1 MDILEEWKKLRP
13 VIFRID
19 SEMKSVEALEE
30 WKKLR
35 PVICRIDSEMKSIE
49 AEEKR
54 IQEKREESYLRGLSD
69 AKEAFWVFCGPI
81 GEGCMSPEDML
92 NYVGYTSLSDA
103 LNNLSIEE
111 FIERCNKWKAAKEAK
126 EKAEQEELHVGDE
139 IICISE
145 YSLDYNKT
153 FIYLGRD
160 EYHMKMFN
168 LDKMRAEFTNNFVD
182 YCKTG
187 RHFDSIP
194 LPKQREFK
202 NEESI

>member
-1 MDILEEWKKLRP
+1 MQDITNESYIRGLNDAWEAARRMISMNPTECFDCFGDGDGQGYYYYFTDGIYKITPQEAIKK
-13 VIFRID
+13 IRIYT
-19 SEMKSVEALEE
+19 E
-30 WKKLR
+30 KK
-35 PVICRIDSEMKSIE
+35 E
-49 AEEKR
+49 AEEK
-54 IQEKREESYLRGLSD
+54 
-69 AKEAFWVFCGPI
+69 
-81 GEGCMSPEDML
+81 
-92 NYVGYTSLSDA
+92 
-103 LNNLSIEE
+103 
-111 FIERCNKWKAAKEAK
+111 
-126 EKAEQEELHVGDE
+126 ELHVGDE

-194 LPKQREFK
+194 LPKGGCQ
-202 NEESI
+202 